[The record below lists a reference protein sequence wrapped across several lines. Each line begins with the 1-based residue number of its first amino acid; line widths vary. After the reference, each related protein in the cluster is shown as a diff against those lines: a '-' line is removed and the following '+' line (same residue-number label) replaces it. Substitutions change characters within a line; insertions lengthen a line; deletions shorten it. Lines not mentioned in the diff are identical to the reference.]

1 MAKKLTERQEADII
15 MAVLGII
22 FGIALILVI

>member
-1 MAKKLTERQEADII
+1 MKQNKERREADII

-22 FGIALILVI
+22 FTLVLVAII

>member
-1 MAKKLTERQEADII
+1 MKQKKERREADII

-22 FGIALILVI
+22 FTLVLVAII